1 MHPGLPD
8 GWKGCRATG
17 RVLALLTVVEMTESA
32 MSSQATN
39 PEVPLDGSSVDAVDA
54 ATDPDAAVDDR
65 PFVSAELGVDGFFP
79 HLDEPTDTASA
90 ASARPRYPGTPT
102 VIHGN
107 GAVAHVMSHVC
118 GGVIGYPITPSTEIS
133 ELYEAARAE
142 GQRNVWGRHAFFFE
156 PEGEHSAQSGALGA
170 ALTGGQYISNASS
183 SQGILYAM
191 ESHYVTVGKK
201 IGGFVLQVAA
211 RVVSKHSLNV
221 MAGHDDVYALLASG
235 YTILF
240 GSNPQEAADLAAIA
254 YRTSALSLIPVAN
267 AMDGFST
274 SHMLSEARLP
284 EPELLR
290 VYLGDP
296 AGRIPC
302 PTVAQEMLFGAK
314 GRVFQLGGFL
324 TRHSRDIP
332 EGDVADLRAFLAARA
347 EEVERD
353 SEGELVGATLAWVPE
368 ELHGAWRRQWVNS
381 WEKGTRQLVPALVD
395 VNNPG
400 LTGPVQNQPD
410 FQAGAVDHRTHFA
423 SAVPALARQAMSEY
437 SELTGRSYAP
447 VLTYDCDDADVVMV
461 GLGSVCDD
469 VRAVLPHLRER
480 GIRAG
485 LVSVKLL
492 QPFPEAEVVA
502 ALAGT
507 KAVMVLERSDQTA
520 LTSLVTA
527 ALFRAREN
535 AVEPRHDGV
544 PALDHTPRL
553 TTAIF
558 GLGGHDLQPRHLVA
572 AFREMDAGTLPP
584 LVYLGSQ
591 FFEDHPSERTAEVQ
605 ERLRAAYPETQLMAL
620 RTEANPALLPP
631 DAMRIRFHSVGGYG
645 TIATGKL
652 LTDILAGLLGMHS
665 KSAPKYGSEKSGAP
679 TNYYITLSPE
689 PIWLTNAELEEVEVV
704 IAPDHKAFIHTNPLK
719 GLVPGGTFILQTSL
733 SPEEVWR
740 ELPAH
745 ARRTIRERQI
755 RFFTI
760 DAFTV
765 ARRHAPTS
773 DLETRM
779 MGIAFIGAVAAH
791 VDRVAAGAPREQIL
805 ERVRHQLEKKFGRK
819 GESVVESNM
828 AVIVDGIEATR
839 AVDYDAP
846 ELVAIGEE
854 RAAAPLLTVALS
866 ASMCPSTTAE
876 RTSGLFDP
884 AYYEDLMLRP
894 FREGTI
900 AEAPVL
906 PGIGLFMP
914 PGTGAGKDKG
924 LFRREV
930 PRFDAGA
937 CTGCLDCALVCPD
950 AAIPNTVHE
959 VHDLLLTAID
969 RIEATP
975 GQRESLRQGVYGIAE
990 RTREALRHK
999 DERPFH
1005 EVVETAASTLRDDP
1019 GMAHVV
1025 GRLVAELA
1033 AYPVARTRPFFD
1045 SPEREQPGTGGL
1057 FAATVD
1063 PWKCTGCLECID
1075 VCGPGAL
1082 TVLEQDAD
1090 VLEGIQQRFGFM
1102 SALPNTPER
1111 FIEGSDT
1118 PDGDIKRLMLDHEN
1132 FYATTGGHGG
1142 CRGCGEVTAIRL
1154 VMSTSHAVGERRRR
1168 QHLRELTD
1176 LVDRLYAKRATVQG
1190 RARQRRLTETIATL
1204 ERRLYEQEGG
1214 PTGNG
1219 PASTIVANSTGCSSV
1234 YASTMPFTNFL
1245 DPWVNSLFQDAQP
1258 LAKGIFEGVAAQSVA
1273 DVRALRVAELELAD
1287 SYDPDVHDAELATL
1301 SWGRYSPA
1309 EMELL
1314 PTVLTIGGDGA
1325 SYDIGFG
1332 AMSRILASD
1341 TPVKVL
1347 VLNSGVYSNTGGQT
1361 STASLT
1367 GQDSDL
1373 ARFGSAHDGKH
1384 EARKELGLLASFHP
1398 NVYVCSTSTAMQGH
1412 FLTSTMEFLRYQDA
1426 AAVLDVYTPCGS
1438 EHGIPEE
1445 ASARRARLAVES
1457 RMNPLFVHD
1466 PRRGST
1472 LHDWFSLDG
1481 NPDVDKPW
1489 ASTDLAYRDDAG
1501 ELRLMRL
1508 PLTPAEFALGET
1520 RFRKQ
1525 FTRLPDDLEPVAVRI
1540 DEYVEL
1546 SREEQAVR
1554 VPFVH
1559 ATDEEQRL
1567 IKVQCSAAIVALV
1580 EDRRRYWQVLQYLSG
1595 VHEAKLTALHESD
1608 LADLRERY
1616 EQAVRDR
1623 ESSIDDIAQ
1632 AMSSLATSSRAPVGQ
1647 VPATALRSGGSAV
1660 SAAPAGTPAAAG
1672 DAGTVGDVGAVGSA
1686 PTDAPIHLD
1695 EVDLPKCN
1703 DCGTCYQELPQLF
1716 EPHSIVVDGAV
1727 QKVAR
1732 MIPGALETVEMTPE
1746 LLKRAERVRNTCDAE
1761 IIR

>member
-1 MHPGLPD
+1 MS
-8 GWKGCRATG
+8 AT
-17 RVLALLTVVEMTESA
+17 
-32 MSSQATN
+32 
-39 PEVPLDGSSVDAVDA
+39 PK
-54 ATDPDAAVDDR
+54 
-65 PFVSAELGVDGFFP
+65 
-79 HLDEPTDTASA
+79 
-90 ASARPRYPGTPT
+90 YPGIPN

-107 GAVAHVMSHVC
+107 GAVAHVMSNVC

-133 ELYEAARAE
+133 EIYEATRAE
-142 GQRNVWGRHAFFFE
+142 GGLNVWGKHAFFFE

-170 ALTGGQYISNASS
+170 ALTGGQFISNASS

-211 RVVSKHSLNV
+211 RVVSKHALNV

-235 YTILF
+235 YTVLF
-240 GSNPQEAADLAAIA
+240 GNNPQEAADLAAIS
-254 YRTSALSLIPVAN
+254 YRASALSLIPVAN

-274 SHMLSEARLP
+274 SHMLSEALLP

-290 VYLGDP
+290 EYLGDP
-296 AGRIPC
+296 AGRIQC
-302 PTVAQEMLFGAK
+302 PTVAQEMLFGSK
-314 GRVFQLGGFL
+314 GRVMQLGGFL
-324 TRHSRDIP
+324 TRHGRDIP
-332 EGDVADLRAFLAARA
+332 DSDVADLRAFLAAKA
-347 EEVERD
+347 DEVEKD
-353 SEGELVGATLAWVPE
+353 NDGELVDATLAWVPE
-368 ELHGAWRRQWVNS
+368 DLHGPWRRQWVNS

-410 FQAGAVDHRTHFA
+410 FQAGSVDHRTHFA
-423 SAVPALARQAMSEY
+423 SAVPALVRQAMSEY
-437 SELTGRSYAP
+437 SELTGRHYAP
-447 VLTYDCDDADVVMV
+447 VLTYDCDDADVVMI
-461 GLGSVCDD
+461 GLGSVGDD
-469 VRAVLPHLRER
+469 VRAVLPHLRAQ
-480 GIRAG
+480 GIKAG

-502 ALAGT
+502 ALAGK

-520 LTSLVTA
+520 LTALVTA

-535 AVEPRHDGV
+535 AVEPRHEGI
-544 PALDHTPRL
+544 PALADTPRL

-558 GLGGHDLQPRHLVA
+558 GLGGHDLQPRHLIA
-572 AFREMDAGTLPP
+572 AFTELAAGSLPP
-584 LVYLGSQ
+584 LIYLGSQ
-591 FFEDHPSERTAEVQ
+591 FFEDHPSERGAEVQ
-605 ERLRAAYPETQLMAL
+605 QRLRAAYPETELMAL
-620 RTEANPALLPP
+620 RTEPNPVLLPP
-631 DAMRIRFHSVGGYG
+631 GAMRIRFHSVGGYG

-689 PIWLTNAELEEVEVV
+689 PIWLTNAELEDVEVV

-719 GLVPGGTFILQTSL
+719 GLVHGGTFMLQTSL
-733 SPEEVWR
+733 TPEEVWR
-740 ELPAH
+740 ELPRH
-745 ARRTIRERQI
+745 ARKAIREREI

-765 ARRHAPTS
+765 ARKHAPTP

-791 VDRVAAGAPREQIL
+791 VDRVAAGAPREEIL
-805 ERVRHQLEKKFGRK
+805 ERVRRQLEKKFGRK
-819 GESVVESNM
+819 GANVVDSNM
-828 AVIVDGIEATR
+828 AVIIDGIEATVR
-839 AVDYDAP
+839 VDYDAP

-854 RAAAPLLTVALS
+854 HARESLLTVAMS
-866 ASMCPSTTAE
+866 AAMCPSTTAE
-876 RTSGLFDP
+876 HTSGLFDP
-884 AYYEDLMLRP
+884 AYYEDLMMRP

-906 PGIGLFMP
+906 PGVGLFMP
-914 PGTGAGKDKG
+914 PGTGAAKDKG

-930 PRFDAGA
+930 PEFNPTL
-937 CTGCLDCALVCPD
+937 CTGCMDCALVCPD

-959 VHDLLLTAID
+959 VHDLLLTAVG

-975 GQRESLRQGVYGIAE
+975 GQKDGLRMAVYGIAE

-999 DERPFH
+999 DERPFSDI
-1005 EVVETAASTLRDDP
+1005 VESASSSLREDP
-1019 GMAHVV
+1019 VMAHVV
-1025 GRLVAELA
+1025 DRLVAELA
-1033 AYPVARTRPFFD
+1033 TYPVARTRPFFD
-1045 SPEREQPGTGGL
+1045 SMEKEQPGTGGL

-1082 TVLEQDAD
+1082 TVQDQDAD
-1090 VLEGIQQRFGFM
+1090 VLAALQQRFGFM
-1102 SALPNTPER
+1102 GATPNTPTR
-1111 FIEGSDT
+1111 FTEGSDT
-1118 PDGDIKRLMLDHEN
+1118 ADGDIKRLMLDHDN

-1154 VMSTSHAVGERRRR
+1154 VMSTSHAISERHRRE
-1168 QHLRELTD
+1168 HLKALGG
-1176 LVDRLYAKRATVQG
+1176 LVDRLYAKRATVADP
-1190 RARQRRLTETIATL
+1190 ARQERLTRTLTTL

-1219 PASTIVANSTGCSSV
+1219 PASTIIANSTGCSSV
-1234 YASTMPFTNFL
+1234 YASTMPFNNYL

-1273 DVRALRVAELELAD
+1273 DVRALRVAELELSD
-1287 SYDPDVHDAELATL
+1287 SYEPEVDDKALSTL
-1301 SWGRYSPA
+1301 SWEDYSPQ
-1309 EMELL
+1309 EMKLL
-1314 PTVLTIGGDGA
+1314 PTILTIGGDGA
-1325 SYDIGFG
+1325 TYDIGFG

-1347 VLNSGVYSNTGGQT
+1347 VLNSGVYSNTGGQA

-1384 EARKELGLLASFHP
+1384 ESRKELGLLASFHP
-1398 NVYVCSTSTAMQGH
+1398 NVYVCSTSTAIQGH
-1412 FLTSTMEFLRYQDA
+1412 FLTSTMEFLKYQDA

-1445 ASARRARLAVES
+1445 ASSRRARLAVES
-1457 RMNPLFVHD
+1457 RMNPVFVHD

-1481 NPDVDKPW
+1481 NPDIAKTW
-1489 ASTDLAYRDDAG
+1489 TNTDLAYRDDAG
-1501 ELRLMRL
+1501 ELQLMTL

-1525 FTRLPDDLEPVAVRI
+1525 FKRLPADLDGVAVRM

-1546 SREEQAVR
+1546 GRDEQAAR
-1554 VPFVH
+1554 VPFVF
-1559 ATDEEQRL
+1559 ATDENQKL
-1567 IKVQCSAAIVALV
+1567 IKVQCSHSIVALV
-1580 EDRRRYWQVLQYLSG
+1580 KDRRRYWHILQYLSG
-1595 VHEAKLTALHESD
+1595 AHEAKLTSLHQTD
-1608 LADLRERY
+1608 LADLRSRY
-1616 EQAVRDR
+1616 EEAMRER
-1623 ESSIDDIAQ
+1623 ESSIDSIAE
-1632 AMSSLATSSRAPVGQ
+1632 AMSSLASTSRAPVGAG
-1647 VPATALRSGGSAV
+1647 VGSAPV
-1660 SAAPAGTPAAAG
+1660 GRTARAGMPAAPPAAAPAPGAVGT
-1672 DAGTVGDVGAVGSA
+1672 VGAVGAA
-1686 PTDAPIHLD
+1686 PPDAPVHLA
-1695 EVDLPKCN
+1695 EVDIPKCN

-1716 EPHSIVVDGAV
+1716 EPHSMLIDGAV

-1732 MIPGALETVEMTPE
+1732 MIPGALDSVELTPE
-1746 LLKRAERVRNTCDAE
+1746 LLKRIDRVKKTCDAE
-1761 IIR
+1761 IIQ